1 MSDGCK
7 EPLHQDHAPR
17 NRVIGNLFDLEVSDA
32 LIGAQEFDFTKHIRP
47 DCGACDVFFGTVRSR
62 NHGREVRAVSY
73 DAYVPLARAELKKIA
88 EEALESAKTRG
99 TILIR
104 HRTGKVL
111 VGEIS
116 VLIAVFT
123 PHRDQAFQACRY
135 VIEELKKRAPIWKKE
150 FYQDGETEWLKG
162 HALCGGV

>member
-1 MSDGCK
+1 VLEEG
-7 EPLHQDHAPR
+7 
-17 NRVIGNLFDLEVSDA
+17 GNLFEIEVGEARICEANLDLSRY
-32 LIGAQEFDFTKHIRP
+32 IRP

-62 NHGREVRAVSY
+62 NHGREVLAVSY
-73 DAYVPLARAELKKIA
+73 DAHVPLARAELLRIA
-88 EEALESAKTRG
+88 KEALEQAGTRG
-99 TILIR
+99 TVVIR
-104 HRTGKVL
+104 HRTGKL
-111 VGEIS
+111 AVGELS

-123 PHRDQAFQACRY
+123 PHRDEAFRACRH